1 MKRLQKIIS
10 ESGIASRRKAE
21 ELIREGRVTV
31 DGQIITK
38 MGYLADARKNKIR
51 VDGKLIPYD
60 QKKIYILLYK
70 PKNYI
75 TSREDPQE
83 RPTVIDLLKKIPAR
97 VFPVGR
103 LDFDAEG
110 LLLLTNDGDFAQR
123 LLHPRF
129 SIPRTYLVKVKGF
142 PDISTIKKLRF
153 GVHLSDGITLPA
165 KVVLLKKTDKN
176 SWIRITVTEGRNN
189 LIKRMLTTVGHP
201 VLKIKRI
208 AFGPF
213 SLEKLKPG
221 DYLTISPTKIK
232 KLLEDYKIGL

>member
-110 LLLLTNDGDFAQR
+110 LLLLTNDGDFAQ
-123 LLHPRF
+123 
-129 SIPRTYLVKVKGF
+129 
-142 PDISTIKKLRF
+142 
-153 GVHLSDGITLPA
+153 
-165 KVVLLKKTDKN
+165 
-176 SWIRITVTEGRNN
+176 
-189 LIKRMLTTVGHP
+189 
-201 VLKIKRI
+201 
-208 AFGPF
+208 
-213 SLEKLKPG
+213 
-221 DYLTISPTKIK
+221 
-232 KLLEDYKIGL
+232 